1 MATIYSGFHV
11 KLKSPLTPWSDR
23 LKLARFAW
31 TSRQCFLPN
40 KEQVLFDWVS
50 HALSCYYNK
59 KVQVPLEVVEDLW
72 TYLDEILHSK
82 KLYNVLNQGK
92 TITLN
97 PSLAKI
103 INERILESTS
113 GTLPVSLSIIL
124 SCCHG
129 ILTSPVLSVTY
140 TASYELLVKL
150 LATVCGLACFQLKQ
164 QGSPEPLQLKV
175 FEVLFLVLNTYLTVQ
190 RQQGNANRVFA
201 QVTEHL
207 FLPLCLLRHL
217 LTTRVWTEVDDTR
230 IRQQLKKDIRN
241 KVDTI
246 LQSALFHSDHLSS
259 YKEVLPSEN
268 KSGARKEP
276 RGKPLLCPVS
286 TIVSKLVHKY
296 GDDNEALFY
305 AVRSSSLPLLF
316 KMALDSFCKREE
328 NKLLCF
334 HFMTK
339 LITALEFTEDL
350 SVKET
355 FKAANW
361 SLALLALEN
370 ILNCCLSADVYNV
383 AADRIHHREV
393 QFNFFRKVAKLLLN
407 NTQTGIPAWYRCLKN
422 LLALNHQILEPDLD
436 ELISSVWVDADNM
449 ELRVKKARET
459 LVSEILQ
466 TYSKLRQLPR
476 LIEELLGVIDR
487 PAAYEL
493 RQALLPQVV
502 QKSLSQCLLN
512 NPPRQNLEICM
523 LILEKMQNEL
533 PYVAEMREASA
544 LKLFSLGILL
554 HAVIFSLKA
563 LDDSTPVPIVRQ
575 TQSLMEN
582 MLTFLRALL
591 QNLEETLIKDSIC
604 GEKIQETSL
613 LLTHTW
619 HEADALFQIHC
630 SKYTSSAGLSNDVS
644 PVSDAI
650 EKVLT
655 LTGSGVQVI
664 SPLSKLLQKHLALH
678 KMKKH
683 LLIANANTQNILCET
698 AQYVVNRQEHLLNLN
713 MDQIWDLQ
721 LCSVDSDTYPVAC
734 WFLIITNLPL
744 IAPYLSQEDASHIAD
759 MILNSVLQSN
769 TGSNMEKTDQSISNI
784 SRQLLESVVLCELP
798 HVHSAVVT
806 SINKRIFGLLSASDV
821 HSVCPSF
828 FRSCTEMDVSENKEE
843 GIAEISP
850 SLKRLKAMA
859 QEIIDSVKTGTS
871 ISVSDTQVG
880 SLLRLIKITNALNP
894 YAMPLE
900 SYLELF
906 LSSFLMSL
914 CVQHH
919 ENGAC
924 SAPISLL
931 KELFDIMAFL
941 VGSNSHHVL
950 KVVHGS
956 TLLETA
962 MMSLFSSLRKGLFG
976 SVDISVWFSLLQSV
990 QGFIQSLIHL
1000 IIIRKSSV
1008 QINLEKFTNFMVES
1022 TVAVGSSANSGKCE
1036 ETQCLIEL
1044 HLATLSTLCKEI
1056 ISIFGEKKYLNEIM
1070 SELLGKAVFIMVP
1083 TIQSVMK
1090 GTAGSIIRLSFT
1102 VDVVTVMIKCEL
1114 AKASLHTEGVANEDA
1129 QDKLSHTG
1137 GLYKSFGQ
1145 QIMKEFC
1152 SAPQP
1157 MDFLISSIHY
1167 LSAFYSAAIT
1177 TKETDLEDLYSEILK
1192 SIHKLLSSVWL
1203 SISEVKELEAP
1214 VKDLLAQLVVNCS
1227 QEQFRLLLLMFQEG
1241 LVATKVERGYYRDVL
1256 ATVAL
1261 IKLLAGCPLPLTCSK
1276 AFWAIVP
1283 QIISSLVFVVRE
1295 SREVATLTSS
1305 LIVPVVDT
1313 LTTLL
1318 RQGESWLSNPHNIIL
1333 VLGALHFVPLENQSM
1348 EDYYSA
1354 FQAIHEALF
1363 AIILCYPKI
1372 MLKSAPTF
1380 LNCFYRLV
1388 TSIIH
1393 EGKQKGMNEKEKDSE
1408 KLLKCARL
1416 VERMYTHIGKTA
1428 EGFSILSSF
1437 MVAQYVNELQKV
1449 TLRPEIKAH
1458 LTEGIYC
1465 ILDQC
1470 IENDIKFLNRTLQK
1484 GLKEVFDEL
1493 YKNYTRY
1500 HKSQWQGEEKYTA

>member
-1 MATIYSGFHV
+1 PQLLLGMATIYSGFHV

-31 TSRQCFLPN
+31 ASRQCFLPN

-207 FLPLCLLRHL
+207 FQPLCLLRHL

-459 LVSEILQ
+459 LVSEVLQ

-533 PYVAEMREASA
+533 PYVAEMRAASA

-664 SPLSKLLQKHLALH
+664 SPL
-678 KMKKH
+678 
-683 LLIANANTQNILCET
+683 T
-698 AQYVVNRQEHLLNLN
+698 
-713 MDQIWDLQ
+713 
-721 LCSVDSDTYPVAC
+721 
-734 WFLIITNLPL
+734 
-744 IAPYLSQEDASHIAD
+744 
-759 MILNSVLQSN
+759 
-769 TGSNMEKTDQSISNI
+769 
-784 SRQLLESVVLCELP
+784 
-798 HVHSAVVT
+798 
-806 SINKRIFGLLSASDV
+806 
-821 HSVCPSF
+821 
-828 FRSCTEMDVSENKEE
+828 
-843 GIAEISP
+843 
-850 SLKRLKAMA
+850 
-859 QEIIDSVKTGTS
+859 
-871 ISVSDTQVG
+871 
-880 SLLRLIKITNALNP
+880 
-894 YAMPLE
+894 
-900 SYLELF
+900 
-906 LSSFLMSL
+906 
-914 CVQHH
+914 
-919 ENGAC
+919 
-924 SAPISLL
+924 
-931 KELFDIMAFL
+931 
-941 VGSNSHHVL
+941 
-950 KVVHGS
+950 
-956 TLLETA
+956 
-962 MMSLFSSLRKGLFG
+962 
-976 SVDISVWFSLLQSV
+976 
-990 QGFIQSLIHL
+990 
-1000 IIIRKSSV
+1000 
-1008 QINLEKFTNFMVES
+1008 
-1022 TVAVGSSANSGKCE
+1022 
-1036 ETQCLIEL
+1036 
-1044 HLATLSTLCKEI
+1044 
-1056 ISIFGEKKYLNEIM
+1056 
-1070 SELLGKAVFIMVP
+1070 
-1083 TIQSVMK
+1083 
-1090 GTAGSIIRLSFT
+1090 
-1102 VDVVTVMIKCEL
+1102 
-1114 AKASLHTEGVANEDA
+1114 
-1129 QDKLSHTG
+1129 
-1137 GLYKSFGQ
+1137 
-1145 QIMKEFC
+1145 
-1152 SAPQP
+1152 
-1157 MDFLISSIHY
+1157 
-1167 LSAFYSAAIT
+1167 FYSAAIT

-1241 LVATKVERGYYRDVL
+1241 LVATKVERGYYRVVPWCIIIGTTMGEEYWLSTTALKYHFRDVL